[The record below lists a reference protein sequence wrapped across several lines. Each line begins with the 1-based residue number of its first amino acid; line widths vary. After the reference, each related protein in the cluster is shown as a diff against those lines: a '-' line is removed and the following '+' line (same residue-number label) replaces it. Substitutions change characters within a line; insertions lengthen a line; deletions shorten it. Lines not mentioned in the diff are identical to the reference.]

1 MVVNAWR
8 AKINQNL
15 EVSCPFSEEEMKKSK
30 LDCFENVT
38 KCKELGIR
46 LLTSSTGF
54 NLGQVE
60 MGLGRILLSTNACLE
75 TSLMVA
81 WSIFVLFD
89 IYWKDFFNGQS
100 KLKGTIFF

>member
-1 MVVNAWR
+1 
-8 AKINQNL
+8 
-15 EVSCPFSEEEMKKSK
+15 
-30 LDCFENVT
+30 
-38 KCKELGIR
+38 
-46 LLTSSTGF
+46 
-54 NLGQVE
+54 